1 MNGWSQ
7 SVHKIHKRFAPN
19 CFLYQIFSPSAK
31 ICTFSKSDHIIHTHT
46 HKTSEDLHTVYRPKH
61 TVNLKNSQHIPTQTN
76 WNWAQFQKVQLIP
89 YKTRYAFSCSP
100 PGQGSYVHKLSLP
113 LEWSQVTHI
122 PASTTRKSAFYS
134 TFARQLCDDVCLPG
148 WYSAFPAHSQTY
160 KSTSLSFTQTNSQP
174 SHTS

>member
-76 WNWAQFQKVQLIP
+76 WNWAQFQKVRLIP

-113 LEWSQVTHI
+113 LEWSQVTYI
-122 PASTTRKSAFYS
+122 PASTTRSVSFLQYLCQTTVWWRLSSRMALCLSS
-134 TFARQLCDDVCLPG
+134 TL
-148 WYSAFPAHSQTY
+148 
-160 KSTSLSFTQTNSQP
+160 TNIQVDFIKLY
-174 SHTS
+174 TNK